1 MKPLI
6 IVIISIVLGTI
17 LPAQKP
23 KLVYV
28 AAGSFEMGSLNTA
41 YPDESPI
48 HNVTV
53 DSFYISKYEV
63 LYEDY
68 IAFCRFAGTAE
79 PVGET
84 GFPAT
89 NVTWENA
96 VMFCNWLSGMEGWEQ
111 CYTFSREKDK
121 FKVTCDFSKNGYRLP
136 TEAEW
141 EFAARGGVRN
151 KGFKYSGS
159 NDPFKTTFF
168 SENSKGVS
176 QKSGQMLPNELG
188 LYDMSGNVAEW
199 CWDFYDK
206 DYFKASPPL
215 KPLGPGTGTTRVY
228 KGGSRKNKIEFVEIS
243 RRFALE
249 PEQKDLYVGFRVVRT
264 RLN

>member
-1 MKPLI
+1 MKPLLIFTLSI
-6 IVIISIVLGTI
+6 ILGSMLT
-17 LPAQKP
+17 AQKP

-28 AAGSFEMGSLNTA
+28 AAGSFEMGSVNTA
-41 YPDESPI
+41 FPDESPV
-48 HNVTV
+48 HKVTV

-79 PVGET
+79 PFGEI

-89 NVTWENA
+89 NITWENA
-96 VMFCNWLSGMEGWEQ
+96 VMYCNWLSGMEGCEQ
-111 CYTFSREKDK
+111 CYTLSREKDK

-136 TEAEW
+136 SEAEW
-141 EFAARGGVRN
+141 EFAARGGVRG

-159 NDPFKTTFF
+159 NDPSKTAFF
-168 SENSKGVS
+168 NENSKAVS
-176 QKSGQMLPNELG
+176 QKSGQLLPNELG

-199 CWDFYDK
+199 CWDYYSK
-206 DYFKASPPL
+206 DYFKLSPPL
-215 KPLGPGTGTTRVY
+215 KPLGPEIGISRVN
-228 KGGSRKNKIEFVEIS
+228 KGGTRKSKIDFVEIS

-249 PEQKDLYVGFRVVRT
+249 QDQKDLYIGFRVVRT